1 MDRRIAL
8 FAVALLSARLWAE
21 NLPELQEVVVTATR
35 EPTDLLQSPSFVTV
49 VTQKDIEESGSAD
62 LAGVLAQQ
70 SGIVVNDYG
79 PQGQGKTVSIR
90 GSTTSQVL
98 VMLDGI
104 RLNSSFDGYV
114 DLSRIPID
122 SIDHIEIVRG
132 SASSLWGTGAV
143 GGVINVITKK
153 ADQPSITFSLMNGS
167 FLPHDGY
174 AVTETGTSPV
184 SASAMSLLDNQR
196 LNLSMAGKIGEAGL
210 TGGGS
215 FIRGMNAFMWDDTA
229 SLGNWRQRNN
239 AQDIAEDGY
248 AGLDLP
254 LLGGSLSLKGSFDH
268 SLIGV
273 PGSLSYVT
281 SQASQEDTTAIGSFA
296 YRADSFVSDRLT
308 LDLKGSYHY
317 AQEIYNDPL
326 APPESI
332 HATNSASLD
341 LTQRLA
347 LSDEISAV
355 YGGNSSYEVVD
366 STNLYGTNDRITLAG
381 FLSVPFSP
389 LRTLTITPSVRYDYY
404 SDFPGFLSLQLGTVL
419 NLSEVSS
426 LHASVG
432 SAYRVPTLSDLYWTD
447 PYGDTGNPNLKPET
461 SYSGEVGWSLQEKGF
476 SLQTA
481 VFARMVFNQIEWVFN
496 SVTFTTNVVN
506 ITESFLPG
514 FEVHGKV
521 GVTDRFSV
529 QADYAFIYS
538 FLLQYPGFT
547 YQLSDNQ
554 RVPWVPVHNLTLAVK
569 YQDSQNTASVEAQYV
584 SEKTYFDS
592 GLSAWATLSSY
603 VILSAGYKIQ
613 ATSSLAFSIRLQ
625 NILNT
630 LYYTEAG
637 GYPMPP
643 FSIITG
649 LEAKL

>member
-1 MDRRIAL
+1 M
-8 FAVALLSARLWAE
+8 
-21 NLPELQEVVVTATR
+21 
-35 EPTDLLQSPSFVTV
+35 
-49 VTQKDIEESGSAD
+49 
-62 LAGVLAQQ
+62 
-70 SGIVVNDYG
+70 
-79 PQGQGKTVSIR
+79 
-90 GSTTSQVL
+90 
-98 VMLDGI
+98 
-104 RLNSSFDGYV
+104 
-114 DLSRIPID
+114 
-122 SIDHIEIVRG
+122 
-132 SASSLWGTGAV
+132 
-143 GGVINVITKK
+143 
-153 ADQPSITFSLMNGS
+153 
-167 FLPHDGY
+167 
-174 AVTETGTSPV
+174 
-184 SASAMSLLDNQR
+184 
-196 LNLSMAGKIGEAGL
+196 
-210 TGGGS
+210 
-215 FIRGMNAFMWDDTA
+215 
-229 SLGNWRQRNN
+229 
-239 AQDIAEDGY
+239 
-248 AGLDLP
+248 
-254 LLGGSLSLKGSFDH
+254 
-268 SLIGV
+268 

-296 YRADSFVSDRLT
+296 YQADSFLSDRLT

-366 STNLYGTNDRITLAG
+366 STNLYGTNDRLTLAG

-404 SDFPGFLSLQLGTVL
+404 SDFPGFLSVQLGTVL

-481 VFARMVFNQIEWVFN
+481 VFARMMFNQIEWVFN

-521 GVTDRFSV
+521 GLTDRFSV

-538 FLLQYPGFT
+538 FLLQYPGFN

-592 GLSAWATLSSY
+592 GLSAWATLLQLRSSQRGLQDPGDQLACVFHQAAEY
-603 VILSAGYKIQ
+603 PQHAILYRSGGIPDASVLHHHRLGGKAVGVMEEKGGHFIQ
-613 ATSSLAFSIRLQ
+613 SLALALATFALLFFFLGKA
-625 NILNT
+625 ILFVAPAAGKVAPIEVQFGSSGGG
-630 LYYTEAG
+630 EAG
-637 GYPMPP
+637 SGSHAAAKAPGGPPKQARAAVPAPMPP
-643 FSIITG
+643 KAAVKAAPAVAPVQPAPAVTPTAAPPPQPQENPSAAVESSNGTG
-649 LEAKL
+649 SARGSGPQETEGTGATGRRIRRRNSSRRRPGRGFACRHDCRHRPRPHSRNNRRLPELREKARPGRPGENPG